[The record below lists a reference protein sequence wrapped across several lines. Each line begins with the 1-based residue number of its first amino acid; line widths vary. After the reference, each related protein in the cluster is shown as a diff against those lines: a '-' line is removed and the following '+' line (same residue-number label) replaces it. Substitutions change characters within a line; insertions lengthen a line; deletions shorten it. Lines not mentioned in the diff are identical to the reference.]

1 MPTDIQGER
10 QPLLTEQ
17 VNVFPANPS
26 RWNLGTTL
34 LRNVI
39 DTTTLVG
46 AMYLAASEYT
56 SAQPNWTVISVC
68 QLGGGAIL
76 RDIIENLLALY
87 KTNTPRFIE
96 LVGEFEATF
105 GLPIYLILY
114 NLTIN
119 MNTLLAQGILTAIR
133 QAFVGNVLRG
143 DIATLFKQQQRIYN
157 DLDREKPIVTKLLDP
172 DFPYEASEVD
182 LSEIDVNTIHEGLHE
197 HNQTCFPY
205 KGQLL
210 KYSLITAAGA
220 AMMVA
225 GRVFNL
231 DSSGAHLLL
240 TSLGNFLA
248 LQGVG
253 YFATDKLLK
262 WWKKMEREAEELPD
276 LNSVLGGVV
285 TSKGLKIVRITMRGL
300 QRTSAELTC
309 ILYLFVN
316 GRWIY
321 LPLGALYGSIKRC
334 TSEVSQTLTPEEHAQ
349 QQESF
354 YITTPQ
360 GKALKTSAK
369 IKRVAAVG
377 FFATALAG
385 MGYLYSQSP
394 PGKERIEAGAM
405 IGSAS
410 VTYAIAH
417 TVRYLFSPGTCWRII
432 NELYHVISEN
442 PYLIFILFE
451 LFDQFNGAL
460 DNQALDKASGFNLIC
475 GISTEILYTG
485 AVIIDFAT
493 AGLISDRL
501 GFSTPFFR
509 AAAFEEILAG
519 VTGGVS
525 LPAQ

>member
-1 MPTDIQGER
+1 MATGIPGEN
-10 QPLLTEQ
+10 QPLLTAH
-17 VNVFPANPS
+17 VDVFPANPS

-39 DTTTLVG
+39 DTTTLIG

-56 SAQPNWTVISVC
+56 STLPNWTVISVC

-76 RDIIENLLALY
+76 RDIIENLLVLY

-114 NLTIN
+114 NLAIN

-143 DIATLFKQQQRIYN
+143 DIATLFKQQQQIYN

-182 LSEIDVNTIHEGLHE
+182 LANIDLNAFENLPE
-197 HNQTCFPY
+197 QRQTCCTS
-205 KGQLL
+205 KGQLI
-210 KYSLITAAGA
+210 KYSLITAAGG
-220 AMMVA
+220 AMIIA

-262 WWKKMEREAEELPD
+262 WWKKMEREAEEIPD
-276 LNSVLGGVV
+276 LNSFMGSVM
-285 TSKGLKIVRITMRGL
+285 TSKRLKFVRITMRGI
-300 QRTSAELTC
+300 QRISTEVTC

-360 GKALKTSAK
+360 GKVLKTSAK
-369 IKRVAAVG
+369 IKRAAAGV
-377 FFATALAG
+377 FFATSLAG

-394 PGKERIEAGAM
+394 PGKDRIEAGAM

-410 VTYAIAH
+410 ITYVIAH

-432 NELYHVISEN
+432 SELYHVISEN

-460 DNQALDKASGFNLIC
+460 DNQALENASGFNLIC
-475 GISTEILYTG
+475 GISTEILYTA
-485 AVIIDFAT
+485 AVVIDFAT

-509 AAAFEEILAG
+509 AAAFQEILAG
-519 VTGGVS
+519 VTGGVTLS
-525 LPAQ
+525 AH